1 LSGLL
6 DRATSARSA
15 TTEQEPFVDVRI
27 GVIHTM
33 KEIDVELPHDADPA
47 DIRTLVDDALSDGA
61 RVLWLTDRHGRQIG
75 VPAERIAY
83 IELGTPES
91 ERRIGF
97 GS

>member
-1 LSGLL
+1 M
-6 DRATSARSA
+6 
-15 TTEQEPFVDVRI
+15 DVRI

-33 KEIDVELPHDADPA
+33 KEIDVELPHEADPSE
-47 DIRTLVDDALSDGA
+47 IRAAVDKALADDAQ
-61 RVLWLTDRHGRQIG
+61 VLWLTDRHGRQIG
-75 VPAERIAY
+75 IPAERIAY

>member
-1 LSGLL
+1 M
-6 DRATSARSA
+6 
-15 TTEQEPFVDVRI
+15 DVRI

-33 KEIDVELPHDADPA
+33 KEIDVELPHDSDPA
-47 DIRTLVDDALSDGA
+47 EIRSNVEQALADDD

-83 IELGTPES
+83 VEIGSPDS

>member
-1 LSGLL
+1 M
-6 DRATSARSA
+6 
-15 TTEQEPFVDVRI
+15 DVRI

-33 KEIDVELPHDADPA
+33 KEIDVELPNDADPA
-47 DIRTLVDDALSDGA
+47 AIRDAVDRALSEDSK
-61 RVLWLTDRHGRQIG
+61 VLWLSDRHGRQIG

-83 IELGTPES
+83 VELGSPDS